1 MQYSVSDY
9 KVTIAN
15 LEANDDQARRQNKM
29 YVLVECLFARSMK
42 YVIVYSDA
50 LDMGMEFTGEIV

>member
-1 MQYSVSDY
+1 MQYSVSGY
-9 KVTIAN
+9 KITIST

-29 YVLVECLFARSMK
+29 YVLVECLFPRSLK

-50 LDMGMEFTGEIV
+50 LDMGMEFVGEIV